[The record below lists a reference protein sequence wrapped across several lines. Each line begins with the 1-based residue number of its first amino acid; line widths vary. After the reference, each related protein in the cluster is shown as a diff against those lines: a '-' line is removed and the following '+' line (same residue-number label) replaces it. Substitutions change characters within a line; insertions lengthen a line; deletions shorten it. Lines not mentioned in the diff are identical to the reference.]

1 MPDIIIRQY
10 HSPQPYQTTW
20 EAMQQFT
27 QHRHADTTDEIW
39 LMAHLPVFTQG
50 LAGKAEHVLNPHDI
64 PVVQT
69 DRGGQVTYHGPGQLM
84 AYLLFDLK
92 RLGLSTRTFVR
103 TIEQTIVAY
112 LQAQGI
118 TAAANPEAPGVY
130 VNGAKICS
138 IGLRVRNGYSY
149 HGLAFN
155 IDMDLTPFSFIN
167 PCGFKDLAMTQLRD
181 FLGSIDLNIVMHD
194 LIPYFLNN
202 FRYNQPH
209 VQTEMVGSGRH
220 GDQQASL

>member
-1 MPDIIIRQY
+1 MPDIIIRQFESY
-10 HSPQPYQTTW
+10 QPYQTTW

-27 QHRHADTTDEIW
+27 QHRQADTIDELW
-39 LMAHLPVFTQG
+39 LMEHFPVFTQG
-50 LAGKAEHVLNPHDI
+50 LAGKPEHVLNPHNI

-92 RLGLSTRTFVR
+92 RLNLSTRSFVR
-103 TIEQTIVAY
+103 TIEQTIVLY
-112 LQAQGI
+112 LKDRGI
-118 TAAANPEAPGVY
+118 AAEANPEAPGVY

-155 IDMDLTPFSFIN
+155 IAMDLTPFSFIN
-167 PCGFKDLAMTQLRD
+167 PCGFKGLAMTQLCD
-181 FLGSIDLNIVMHD
+181 FQRPVDLLSVKQD

-209 VQTEMVGSGRH
+209 LETEIVGSGRN
-220 GDQQASL
+220 DQQTTV